1 MYPSQTKVNI
11 TLYNEI
17 RTKHNYAIDNKL
29 PLKTQNNLEKQLARF
44 QKKTNK

>member
-1 MYPSQTKVNI
+1 MYLSQTKVNI

-17 RTKHNYAIDNKL
+17 RTKLNYAIENKL
-29 PLKTQNNLEKQLARF
+29 PLKTQNNLEKQLAQF